1 MTQVAADTLGLPP
14 ESITAKLGDSDLPT
28 APVEGGSWGAA
39 STGAA
44 VQLACQAIAKT
55 LLKASDDIDGRPL
68 HGVKSIEELDFV
80 NGEMICREDPTRRVG
95 LIQAMQAGGLDV
107 VPRRGCRRRP
117 DFVRA
122 DRDLSW

>member
-1 MTQVAADTLGLPP
+1 M
-14 ESITAKLGDSDLPT
+14 
-28 APVEGGSWGAA
+28 
-39 STGAA
+39 
-44 VQLACQAIAKT
+44 QLACQAIAKT